1 MEVRATDLFRIGRCK
16 LRCCFSDFGLIYFS
30 HNQRQPFDCH
40 TMFPNIYGVVVK
52 PLAFLSCCILLL
64 CSIGASRAQELA
76 PLSKGLERYYAT
88 MRDDETIPVWVYF
101 KDKGHEAQQKL
112 MLPAETYLS
121 PKAIARRE
129 RLMATD
135 RSSVLTIEDIPLE
148 RTYVASVASMVTKV
162 RHEVKWFNAMS
173 VMATRA
179 QIAALRRLPFVR
191 EIDMVVRFKPERLWQ
206 ASSVM
211 DEPPPPPSPG
221 LTPLINY
228 GNSLNQNQQLN
239 TIALHDQGITG
250 AGVLIAIFDAGFAN
264 LTHPALV
271 TRPIVARYD
280 FQTNSGTLAS
290 HSHGQQTFS
299 CVGGFSDGNLVGT
312 AFGAS
317 FALARTEVDPTET
330 PKEEDN
336 WARAVIWAD
345 SLGAD
350 VISSSLGYGSPT
362 APFDPPWPSY
372 TWQDMNGVNTIVT
385 RAANRAT
392 ELGIVVVNSAGNDGD
407 APTGQNSLG
416 GPADGFDVIAV
427 GAVNSSGTRVSFS
440 SVGPTADGR
449 NKPDVMAKGSS
460 TWAATGTSG
469 YGGVSGTSFSCP
481 LTAGVAALV
490 LQANPGLTPKQ
501 VAEAL
506 RQTASRASTPD
517 RYYGWGIANAAKAA
531 HYIWMTHTP
540 PGNTADTTAR
550 EVRLTIRSRI
560 PLLADSTRVW
570 YGVNGSFTNSAV
582 LTRIG
587 TTDEYRVSIPFLGRG
602 VNVTYY
608 FRAKNDS
615 VAVRHPLGTNFFSYQ
630 VNNDVVGPSITH
642 IQRGNIAV
650 TAWPPRLTAIVTDI
664 SMPIDV
670 RLEYNYNGTPQPTL
684 TLSSSDSVYSDTL
697 RIARGLLRDN
707 DLIDYR
713 FKATDAFGNISYA
726 PATGYYQFRVKN
738 STHVETSFEAN
749 NASFTGT
756 NDWEY
761 GTPSGTSPAP
771 YSGTKCW
778 ATRLTGTYL
787 QGPRLS
793 ALTTPPYTVYS
804 DRPSFS
810 FYHWYETETRYD
822 GGNVKVSING
832 GPFQVVTP
840 AGGYPL
846 ASIYGGFSNPLGGQ
860 PGYSSA
866 IGTRWQKATFDLT
879 GLATEGN
886 TIQIRFDFG
895 ADNNTLV
902 YRGWYIDEFTSD
914 GFGTAGPLSAEGSHD
929 VPRAFAL
936 EQNYPNPFNP
946 ATTITFSLPSDEF
959 VTLDVFN
966 LLGQRVETLVNKQMK
981 AGAYTLRFDAA
992 KLPSGV
998 YFYRLSAGQFVQ
1010 TRKMILLR

>member
-1 MEVRATDLFRIGRCK
+1 MKRFALPLFC
-16 LRCCFSDFGLIYFS
+16 
-30 HNQRQPFDCH
+30 
-40 TMFPNIYGVVVK
+40 T
-52 PLAFLSCCILLL
+52 LLL
-64 CSIGASRAQELA
+64 FSLSGYAQEFA
-76 PLSKGLERYYAT
+76 PLSKSLERYYAT
-88 MRDDETIPVWVYF
+88 MSDAEVIPVWVYF
-101 KDKGHEAQQKL
+101 KDKGESAQQKL
-112 MLPAETYLS
+112 ALPPETYLS
-121 PKAIARRE
+121 PKAVARRE
-129 RLMATD
+129 RMMATD
-135 RSSVLTIEDIPLE
+135 RSSVITIEDIPLE
-148 RTYVASVASMVTKV
+148 RSYVASVASMVTKV

-173 VMATRA
+173 VMATKA

-191 EIDMVVRFKPERLWQ
+191 EIDMVVRFKPERLYQ
-206 ASSVM
+206 PASIM
-211 DEPPPPPSPG
+211 DEPPPPTTNG
-221 LTPLINY
+221 VTPLINY
-228 GNSLNQNQQLN
+228 GSSLNQNQQLN
-239 TIALHDQGITG
+239 TIALHNQGIDGT
-250 AGVLIAIFDAGFAN
+250 GVLIAIFDAGFSN

-299 CVGGFSDGNLVGT
+299 CVGGFSDGNLIGT
-312 AFGAS
+312 AYGAS

-372 TWQDMNGVNTIVT
+372 SWQDMNGVNTIVT

-392 ELGIVVVNSAGNDGD
+392 QLGIVVVNSAGNDGD
-407 APTGQNSLG
+407 APAGQNSLG

-449 NKPDVMAKGSS
+449 IKPDVMAKGSS
-460 TWAATGTSG
+460 TWAAIGSSS

-550 EVRLTIRSRI
+550 ELRVTIRSRI
-560 PLLADSTRVW
+560 PLHADSTRVW
-570 YGVNGSFTNSAV
+570 YGLNGSFTNSAV

-587 TTDEYRVSIPFLGRG
+587 TTDEYQAFVPFLGRG

-615 VAVRHPLGTNFFSYQ
+615 VVVRHPLGTDYFSYQ
-630 VNNDVVGPSITH
+630 VNTDVTGPSITH
-642 IQRGNIAV
+642 TQRGNIAI
-650 TAWPPRLTAIVTDI
+650 TSWPPRLSATVTDI
-664 SMPIDV
+664 SRPIDV

-697 RIARGLLRDN
+697 RIDRSLLRDN

-713 FKATDAFGNISYA
+713 FKATDALGNISYS
-726 PATGYYQFRVKN
+726 PSTGYYQFRVRN
-738 STHVETSFEAN
+738 YTHVENSFESN
-749 NASFTGT
+749 NGSFMPS

-778 ATRLTGTYL
+778 ATRLAGNYQ

-793 ALTTPPYTVYS
+793 TLTTPTYTVYS
-804 DRPSFS
+804 DRATFS
-810 FYHWYETETRYD
+810 FYHWYETESRYD
-822 GGNVKVSING
+822 GCNVKVSVNG
-832 GPFQVVTP
+832 GAFQLVTP
-840 AGGYPL
+840 VGGYPL
-846 ASIYGGFSNPLGGQ
+846 ASIYNGFSNPLGGQ
-860 PGYSSA
+860 AGYSSV
-866 IGTRWQKATFDLT
+866 IGTHWQKATFDLT

-886 TIQIRFDFG
+886 TIQVRFDFG

-902 YRGWYIDEFTSD
+902 YRGWYIDDFVSD
-914 GFGTAGPLSAEGSHD
+914 GFGTVGPLSAGETQEA
-929 VPRAFAL
+929 PLTFTL

-946 ATTITFSLPSDEF
+946 STTIRFSLPADAGRQNASGQIE
-959 VTLDVFN
+959 VTLRVFDMLGRDVA
-966 LLGQRVETLVNKQMK
+966 LLVDEKLQPGRYQVQ
-981 AGAYTLRFDAA
+981 FDASRLA
-992 KLPSGV
+992 SGT
-998 YFYRLSAGQFVQ
+998 YFYRLQAGTNVAV
-1010 TRKMILLR
+1010 KKLMVLK